1 MRLGAFEGEDTKT
14 IGDERGPSVRRE
26 LRTPTD
32 WETRRDAGEFSSATR
47 TCKYVTAMRD
57 GGRAG
62 VGARV
67 PEYFWSG
74 ERERI
79 NAKRVEAADM
89 QSRVLKIDPRDNVL
103 IALTDLR
110 KGDAV
115 DFSGTNYELVSDV
128 PAKHKFLTADLAQGD
143 RVIMYGVVVG
153 KANEALRRGE
163 ALTTRNLRHETS
175 KADAKASDVHW
186 TAPDVSRWRQRVFSG
201 FLRADGQVGTRNH
214 WLVVPLVFC
223 ENRNISTLKQAF
235 EEELGFAPPPVYRQ
249 QVSELARLYR
259 EGKFG
264 EIEAYRAA
272 EARAQRR
279 ASSLFKN
286 VDGIK
291 FLLHEGGCGGTR
303 EDSNNLCALIAGY
316 IHHPNVA
323 GATVLSLGCQNSQVA
338 VLREELKKRDPQFSK
353 PLFVFEQ
360 QSSGTEFAMLSQA
373 IQKTFSGLVEANKL
387 ERTPAPLSRLCVG
400 LKCGGSDGFS
410 GISAN
415 PAIGHTSDM
424 LVALGGRT
432 ILSEFPE
439 LCGVE
444 QELMDRSATP
454 EVAER
459 FIRLMRAYD
468 ARAKAVFSGFEMNPS
483 PGNIRDGLITDAM
496 KSAGAAKKGG
506 TSPVTAVID
515 YPEYSTEAGL
525 NLQCTPGNDVEC
537 VTAQVGAGANLVLFT
552 TGLGTPTGNPVA
564 PVVKLSTNSALA
576 QRMPD
581 IIDID
586 TGPIVTGEL
595 TIDQMA
601 DNILDRVIHVASGEV
616 LTKAELLGQDDFI
629 PWKRGVSL

>member
-1 MRLGAFEGEDTKT
+1 MPKRWRSGLNVTGFLPLLESARNIRTSAKRFE
-14 IGDERGPSVRRE
+14 V
-26 LRTPTD
+26 
-32 WETRRDAGEFSSATR
+32 
-47 TCKYVTAMRD
+47 
-57 GGRAG
+57 AG
-62 VGARV
+62 VQ
-67 PEYFWSG
+67 
-74 ERERI
+74 
-79 NAKRVEAADM
+79 N
-89 QSRVLKIDPRDNVL
+89 RVLKIDPRDNVL
-103 IALTDLR
+103 IALTDLG
-110 KGDAV
+110 KGDTV
-115 DFSGTNYELVSDV
+115 NDSGTSFELVSEV
-128 PAKHKFLTADLAQGD
+128 PAKHKFVTTDLAQGD

-153 KANEALRRGE
+153 KAAEPLHRGQ
-163 ALTTRNLRHETS
+163 ALTTRNLRHDTS
-175 KADAKASDVHW
+175 PVEDRALDFHW
-186 TAPDVSRWRQRVFSG
+186 TAPDISAWQQRK
-201 FLRADGQVGTRNH
+201 FLGYLRPDGQVGTRNH

-223 ENRNISTLKQAF
+223 ENRNIATLKQAF

-249 QVSELARLYR
+249 QVADLARLFR
-259 EGKFG
+259 ERKFD

-272 EARAQRR
+272 EAQPLRR
-279 ASSLFKN
+279 ASTLFHN

-291 FLLHEGGCGGTR
+291 FLIHEGGCGGTR
-303 EDSNNLCALIAGY
+303 EDSDNLCALIAGY
-316 IHHPNVA
+316 LHHPNVA
-323 GATVLSLGCQNSQVA
+323 GATVLSLGCQHSQVA
-338 VLREELKKRDPQFSK
+338 VLREELKKRDPNFKK

-360 QSSGTEFAMLSQA
+360 QQSGTEFAMLSRA
-373 IQKTFSGLVEANKL
+373 IQKTFWGLVEANKC
-387 ERTPAPLSRLCVG
+387 ERVPVPISRLCVG

-415 PAIGHTSDM
+415 PAIGHTSD
-424 LVALGGRT
+424 LVVASGGRT

-444 QELMDRSATP
+444 QELMNRSTTKQTAD
-454 EVAER
+454 R
-459 FIRLMRAYD
+459 FIHLMRAYD

-537 VTAQVGAGANLVLFT
+537 VTAQVGAGASVVLFT
-552 TGLGTPTGNPVA
+552 TGLGTPTGNPIA

-586 TGPIVTGEL
+586 TGPVVTGEL
-595 TIDQMA
+595 TIEQMGE
-601 DNILDRVIHVASGEV
+601 NILDRVIQIASGEV
-616 LTKAELLGQDDFI
+616 LTKSELLGQDDFI